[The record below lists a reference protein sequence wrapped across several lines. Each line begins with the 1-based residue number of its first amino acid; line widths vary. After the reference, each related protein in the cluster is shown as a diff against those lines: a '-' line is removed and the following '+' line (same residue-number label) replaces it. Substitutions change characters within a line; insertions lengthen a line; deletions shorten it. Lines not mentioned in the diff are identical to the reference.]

1 MGWISTI
8 VLQNDFLHEVGNDLT
23 FGRRVESAV
32 LSLHGGRENEKRIG
46 HYGEAVETHHNDGII
61 PVLVGHGQG
70 RALSV
75 SVPWDSTDPELDLLK
90 KLAEKRGFTLRKR
103 PSRT

>member
-8 VLQNDFLHEVGNDLT
+8 VLSNDVIHQVETDPT
-23 FGRRVESAV
+23 FGKRVHSAV
-32 LSLHGGRENEKRIG
+32 MKLGGGGGPFDIG
-46 HYGEAVETHHNDGII
+46 HYGQAVESHHNDGII

-75 SVPWDSTDPELDLLK
+75 SVPWNSDDPELELLK
-90 KLAEKRGFTLRKR
+90 RLAEKRGFTLRRR
-103 PSRT
+103 PVRT